1 MHVRCSYCNR
11 HFNLVREY
19 LEQAV
24 AEAEE
29 KGQKYHA
36 VECVHC
42 RKLIKIPVA
51 QMRRFIPPEEAEEQ
65 EEA

>member
-1 MHVRCSYCNR
+1 
-11 HFNLVREY
+11 
-19 LEQAV
+19 V